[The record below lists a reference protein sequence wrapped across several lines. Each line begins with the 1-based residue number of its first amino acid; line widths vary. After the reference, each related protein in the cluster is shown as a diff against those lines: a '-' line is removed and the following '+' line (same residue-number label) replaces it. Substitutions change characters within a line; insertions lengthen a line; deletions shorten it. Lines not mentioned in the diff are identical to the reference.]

1 MGFGCK
7 GGIAF
12 VGNEDVRDDDGS
24 VYLLTSLRAWGVP
37 SKFCDKN
44 GEISMRSWTFPQ
56 GRVHRETEVD
66 DANERTENG
75 RGGS

>member
-1 MGFGCK
+1 MTTALC
-7 GGIAF
+7 I
-12 VGNEDVRDDDGS
+12 S
-24 VYLLTSLRAWGVP
+24 LLRCARGGVP

-44 GEISMRSWTFPQ
+44 GEIGMRSWTFPQ
-56 GRVHRETEVD
+56 GRVHRETGVD